1 MCFPAEANPIKE
13 NSACG
18 LCCVL
23 ASELFLLDILW
34 SEISNPANNTKPTRL
49 SISDTKITS
58 QSCSQGKSWSVSA
71 VLLWGRSVE
80 GNGKNRDAGCRH
92 VGARAS
98 AERGKPEHSCDG
110 RTWEGGRWG
119 WVAGGTFQQTHWNVT
134 LSWNMALRLYVSFF
148 SPTERYKPT
157 AGRR

>member
-98 AERGKPEHSCDG
+98 AERGET
-110 RTWEGGRWG
+110 RTLMWWQDMGGRKMRMSCRRNIPAKALKCDTQLEHG
-119 WVAGGTFQQTHWNVT
+119 SAAVCFLFQSN
-134 LSWNMALRLYVSFF
+134 
-148 SPTERYKPT
+148 
-157 AGRR
+157 